1 MAKRILIV
9 VISFI
14 LMAILVLPQFA
25 ASIDLAIPYYLENYH
40 FPPLEDLVWSPLNGW
55 VVMFSNTKIMQIYL
69 MSDAILALLLF
80 LLIAKGSGVDYQSRM
95 QRITPKIITPCADG
109 QGQCGTARWME
120 ASEKRQV
127 FTVWKVPRRS
137 AGLRE
142 LRKTGKSD
150 RKEIRN
156 ANVHI
161 D

>member
-25 ASIDLAIPYYLENYH
+25 ASIDLAIPDYLENYH

-109 QGQCGTARWME
+109 QGQCGTA
-120 ASEKRQV
+120 
-127 FTVWKVPRRS
+127 
-137 AGLRE
+137 
-142 LRKTGKSD
+142 
-150 RKEIRN
+150 
-156 ANVHI
+156 
-161 D
+161 